1 MWAYRMSAPS
11 TFEAAEVDAPDP
23 AALRPGQVL
32 LRTLAG
38 GICGSD
44 LPKFRGLKPPDERRG
59 TRAYPGRPGYPMH
72 EIVGEVVASRH
83 PSLACGTRAVGWA
96 VDTNAATD
104 LVVTDGDHLAAYDPA
119 LAPEAA
125 VLIQSIACVLY
136 AVGRLPVRGKHVAV
150 LGLGP
155 IGLLF
160 THALRTAGA
169 ARVTGVDVVD
179 RTDVADSFGID
190 EFVHAATGDWAAAMP
205 EFARPGV
212 VVEAVGHQVS
222 TLQHA
227 VEAVADEG
235 HVLYFGIPDDDRY
248 PLDMQRLMRRNL
260 TLTGGITRRRHE
272 MLRAADQYLRECP
285 DLYTDLV
292 TNVYPVVQIQRAFD
306 RAATN
311 APDRRKVLVTMR

>member
-1 MWAYRMSAPS
+1 MWAYRMRAPS

-23 AALRPGQVL
+23 AEMRTGQVL

-59 TRAYPGRPGYPMH
+59 ALAYPGRPGYPMH
-72 EIVGEVVASRH
+72 EMVGEVVASRH
-83 PSLACGTRAVGWA
+83 PRLACGSRAVGWA
-96 VDTNAATD
+96 VASNAAAE
-104 LVVTDGDHLAAYDPA
+104 LVITDGDHLAAYDPG
-119 LAPEAA
+119 LAPQAA
-125 VLIQSIACVLY
+125 VLVQSIACVLY

-155 IGLLF
+155 IGLLV

-169 ARVTGVDVVD
+169 AHVTGIDPVD
-179 RTDVADSFGID
+179 RTAVAALVGVDT
-190 EFVHAATGDWAAAMP
+190 VVRATSDRWVSHLPP
-205 EFARPGV
+205 EDRFDV

-227 VEAVADEG
+227 IEAVADEG
-235 HVLYFGIPDDDRY
+235 HILYFGIPDDDRY
-248 PLDMQRLMRRNL
+248 PLDMERLMRKNL
-260 TLTGGITRRRHE
+260 TLTGGITRRRHD
-272 MLRAADQYLRECP
+272 MLRAADRYLRDSP
-285 DLYTDLV
+285 DLYTNLV
-292 TNVYPVVQIQRAFD
+292 TNVYPMAQIQHAFD